1 MGLLA
6 WILITVVVLSIIGQ
20 GWNVFV
26 SSIFKGVDKLLNG
39 ISPIANDLD
48 KQVKQYAA
56 TSNITSS
63 ISADVEKK
71 SNNNVQSSNV

>member
-6 WILITVVVLSIIGQ
+6 WILMTVVVLSIIGQ

-26 SSIFKGVDKLLNG
+26 SSIFKGVDKILNG
-39 ISPIANDLD
+39 INPIAKDLD

-56 TSNITSS
+56 TNNITSS

-71 SNNNVQSSNV
+71 SNNVQSSNV

>member
-6 WILITVVVLSIIGQ
+6 WIMITVVVLSIIGQ

-39 ISPIANDLD
+39 ISPIVKDLAI
-48 KQVKQYAA
+48 QVKHYAA
-56 TSNITSS
+56 TNNITSS
-63 ISADVEKK
+63 IPAGIETADF
-71 SNNNVQSSNV
+71 

>member
-1 MGLLA
+1 MGLLV
-6 WILITVVVLSIIGQ
+6 WILMTVVVLSIIGQ

-39 ISPIANDLD
+39 ISPIAKDLD

-56 TSNITSS
+56 TNNITSR
-63 ISADVEKK
+63 ISTDVEKK
-71 SNNNVQSSNV
+71 RNNVQSSNV

>member
-6 WILITVVVLSIIGQ
+6 WILMTVVVLSIIGQ

-39 ISPIANDLD
+39 ISPIAKDLD

-56 TSNITSS
+56 TNNITSS
-63 ISADVEKK
+63 ISTDVEKK
-71 SNNNVQSSNV
+71 RNNVQSSNV